1 MRQCPILYH
10 GTDARI
16 VRMGEEKRKQHKEY
30 CDLAI
35 DYMWPYYEQFS
46 VGCFR
51 DNLLMTL
58 LENDS
63 RLFSDVKA
71 SLRSIRLMRDG
82 HSQFQYQN
90 DSLYLTCNKELA
102 RAFAKQ
108 SFAFG
113 EKGFFAYTLI
123 KVAPIMAFKEWNPK
137 GEIAD
142 AINTIETF
150 AKGIAEPV
158 IFEFSN
164 LELGNMV
171 DDHDMPVKLPDSDED
186 FIIPC
191 VFRVVRYTKPIVLD
205 LNKSIPVH

>member
-71 SLRSIRLMRDG
+71 SLRSI
-82 HSQFQYQN
+82 H
-90 DSLYLTCNKELA
+90 LTCNKELA